1 MQALPYDQTKAYK
14 AGDFIELEGM
24 YYEFTADFAPFADTN
39 LITENLAST
48 EPFGQGGRLFDGVLQ
63 QVENPNRFYIE
74 SNGSYKI
81 SDAFREFQLSEIN
94 GSEQTKQFRV
104 SGINGDI
111 ADSFN
116 FEIQIGE
123 QKVTFDPEGDATA
136 PSFSITGF
144 KETFSQ
150 DLKTKLLE
158 IEEDGSVTDG
168 TPATNPAFDI
178 IVDEASGDFI
188 IGGVA
193 GLGDF
198 TITANPVDNT
208 PEETGTGEPLDAV
221 PTLTINNEREY
232 FADKYSIIFTSDDF
246 EEQTID
252 ISYIGDDAQTASAI
266 ADAISNNE
274 VLSPYISAFV
284 MGENVVFRAKEQD
297 FEFSVDLGEIQDLHN
312 GNNNQIK
319 ISTENPSVASVSQS
333 AISNVGKPAIVEIN
347 NLSEI
352 NAVQIYNLSF
362 PEESDFSQPF
372 AFEITLADTSI
383 PVSIEGSDEER
394 TRAQLLSEIE
404 EKILEIEEDGTF
416 VSGTKADNPAFTIES
431 DPENGSVEISGVQNI
446 GSFSIN
452 TSKSFEIPEVTQ
464 VADGAELT
472 SEGIELGFPDETD
485 FSQPFLFGL
494 SLGDGGGVFRVSLQS
509 QEGRTRDEVKN
520 LIEATVN
527 DFGVFSV
534 VENDENNSLQ
544 IFDVNQPGT
553 PVSFVDLSPTISQT
567 SETFKI
573 LLTGDN
579 ESDLGSFEVMWQGSA
594 EETAQSIK
602 DTIENDAQLRDLVTV
617 AKADGSSVLTL
628 TGAIDQEDVLGNV
641 STVTTDFEGISWNF
655 TKGGAFSEFSADLI
669 QSLDKP
675 INQIDKI
682 SGLGGV
688 EQTKI
693 ANLRFLPGLTGE
705 ASIFSVIVNNQSI
718 DLELPADI
726 DPLSPD
732 RFNQVVNTLRSIN
745 KDGTVSE
752 NNLVAT
758 DPAFEAIF
766 DEASLSITLAGLVN
780 TGDFQ
785 IQNDAEL
792 NLETEVLQ
800 EFLSDDFILT

>member
-1 MQALPYDQTKAYK
+1 MVFDQELPRGDYIKFGENYFQFTQDTFRDTELDNLARSMQALPYDQTKAYK

-81 SDAFREFQLSEIN
+81 ADSIREFQLSEIN

-104 SGINGDI
+104 SGINGDV

-158 IEEDGSVTDG
+158 IEENGSVVDG
-168 TPATNPAFDI
+168 TSATNPAFDVINDEITGDLI
-178 IVDEASGDFI
+178 IS
-188 IGGVA
+188 GVA

-198 TITANPVDNT
+198 TISAVPVDNT
-208 PEETGTGEPLDAV
+208 QEGADPVV
-221 PTLTINNEREY
+221 PSLTVANERDY
-232 FADKYSIIFTSDDF
+232 LADKYSIIFTSDDF

-252 ISYIGDDAQTASAI
+252 VSYIGDDAQTASAI

-274 VLSPYISAFV
+274 VISPYISAFV

-312 GNNNQIK
+312 DNNNQIK
-319 ISTENPSVASVSQS
+319 ISTENPSVPSVSQP
-333 AISNVGKPAIVEIN
+333 ALANEGKPAVVEIN
-347 NLSEI
+347 SLSGI
-352 NAVQIYNLSF
+352 NAAQSYNMSF

-494 SLGDGGGVFRVSLQS
+494 SLGDGGEVFRVSLQS
-509 QEGRTRDEVKN
+509 QEGRTRDEVNN
-520 LIEATVN
+520 LIVATVN

-602 DTIENDAQLRDLVTV
+602 DTIESDAQLRDLVTV

-628 TGAIDQEDVLGNV
+628 LERSIRKMFWVMFPRL
-641 STVTTDFEGISWNF
+641 
-655 TKGGAFSEFSADLI
+655 
-669 QSLDKP
+669 
-675 INQIDKI
+675 
-682 SGLGGV
+682 
-688 EQTKI
+688 
-693 ANLRFLPGLTGE
+693 LR
-705 ASIFSVIVNNQSI
+705 
-718 DLELPADI
+718 
-726 DPLSPD
+726 
-732 RFNQVVNTLRSIN
+732 TLRY
-745 KDGTVSE
+745 
-752 NNLVAT
+752 
-758 DPAFEAIF
+758 
-766 DEASLSITLAGLVN
+766 
-780 TGDFQ
+780 
-785 IQNDAEL
+785 
-792 NLETEVLQ
+792 
-800 EFLSDDFILT
+800 